1 MNPEL
6 FEAYKNTTYRVYL
19 TLGEIEI
26 RIGVMNLLLQE
37 FLLSNNVE
45 SWAFITACNPYSV
58 LQNADANTFLN
69 TQLEAYL
76 LEKQYLFFKG
86 VGVGDDDRVC
96 SACFEKLVM
105 RNRLGTFVFRVH
117 PGVQHDLGGLGFK
130 QIGIRTDTGVATETF
145 EYHGKM
151 RNQRTGRGPWGR
163 RSDLSTHPRD
173 PRRATSF

>member
-26 RIGVMNLLLQE
+26 RIGVMNLLLHE

-86 VGVGDDDRVC
+86 MGVGDDDSWKAEASFMVLDIRKED
-96 SACFEKLVM
+96 AIKL
-105 RNRLGTFVFRVH
+105 GK
-117 PGVQHDLGGLGFK
+117 QFK
-130 QIGIRTDTGVATETF
+130 QNAIVIGVIGNSPELIDCLNE
-145 EYHGKM
+145 
-151 RNQRTGRGPWGR
+151 
-163 RSDLSTHPRD
+163 
-173 PRRATSF
+173 

>member
-86 VGVGDDDRVC
+86 VGVGDDDSWEPEASFMVLNIRKEDAV
-96 SACFEKLVM
+96 KL
-105 RNRLGTFVFRVH
+105 GK
-117 PGVQHDLGGLGFK
+117 QFK
-130 QIGIRTDTGVATETF
+130 QNAIVVGVIGNSPELIDCVNE
-145 EYHGKM
+145 
-151 RNQRTGRGPWGR
+151 
-163 RSDLSTHPRD
+163 
-173 PRRATSF
+173 